1 MVKNRQDAETKNL
14 VLPSILTLGEQWQ
27 RVKVLIFNAWSV
39 TNLGETE
46 VSTYAE
52 NLMLKETRKGIVTM
66 SVLVLLTQISA
77 VVLYYRFNFHESFFY
92 TCGLLVL
99 LSLHIVVSA
108 KFVNGIPALNL
119 LSTMLLIIT
128 SVAIMTIAHRTGTMH
143 AGLMANI
150 VLLFMV
156 MPLMPWGLRE
166 AGITALLIY
175 TLFTFSSLSVEGR
188 FDSETLWTMQFLI
201 IASATI
207 AIFTIMRN
215 TLMRKND
222 ICTRFELENAHSKLQ
237 LLSTR
242 DPLTGAWNR
251 RYLDQNFDEIAQTTR
266 REGKV
271 LQLAVL
277 DVDSFKFLNDTF
289 GHHLGDEVLK
299 RLTNIFTKHLP
310 GNAHLIRLGGDEFA
324 VLYSGDKFEE
334 IINRCLRHLQ
344 TDPALL
350 KAANGMPVL
359 VSTGYA
365 SIKKDETPEFE
376 AVYKRADEQ
385 LYATKKYNKKIIDT
399 QLLSVIRSK
408 K

>member
-1 MVKNRQDAETKNL
+1 MDKNIHSTDIKEPMPIPSLSWAVLWQYVKN
-14 VLPSILTLGEQWQ
+14 
-27 RVKVLIFNAWSV
+27 LIFNTWSV
-39 TNLGETE
+39 TNLGQTRI
-46 VSTYAE
+46 SAYAE

-66 SVLVLLTQISA
+66 SVLTLLTQVAA

-92 TCGLLVL
+92 TCGLLAL

-119 LSTMLLIIT
+119 LSTMLLVIT
-128 SVAIMTIAHRTGTMH
+128 SVAIMTIAHQTGTMH

-188 FDSETLWTMQFLI
+188 FTSETLWTMQFLT
-201 IASATI
+201 IASASI

-215 TLMRKND
+215 TLARKND
-222 ICTRFELENAHSKLQ
+222 IRTRYKLENAHRKLQ

-251 RYLDQNFDEIAQTTR
+251 RYLDQNFDDIVQTAL
-266 REGKV
+266 REHKT
-271 LQLAVL
+271 LQLAIL

-299 RLTNIFTKHLP
+299 RLTTIFLEHLP

-324 VLYSGDKFEE
+324 VLYTGENFEE
-334 IINRCLRHLQ
+334 LINRCLRHLQ

-359 VSTGYA
+359 VSRGYA
-365 SIKKDETPEFE
+365 SLTEDEMPEFE

-385 LYATKKYNKKIIDT
+385 LYEMKKHNKKIIDT
-399 QLLSVIRSK
+399 QILSVIKSTK
-408 K
+408 

>member
-1 MVKNRQDAETKNL
+1 MHSTEIKESMPFPSLTWMVL
-14 VLPSILTLGEQWQ
+14 WQ
-27 RVKVLIFNAWSV
+27 YAKTLIFNTWSV
-39 TNLGETE
+39 TNLGQTRI
-46 VSTYAE
+46 SAYAE

-66 SVLVLLTQISA
+66 SVLTLLTQVAA

-92 TCGLLVL
+92 TCGLLAL

-108 KFVNGIPALNL
+108 KFVNGISALNL
-119 LSTMLLIIT
+119 LSMMLLVIT
-128 SVAIMTIAHRTGTMH
+128 SVAIMTIAHQTGTMH

-175 TLFTFSSLSVEGR
+175 VLFTFSSLSVEGR
-188 FDSETLWTMQFLI
+188 FSSETLWTMQFLT
-201 IASATI
+201 IASASI

-215 TLMRKND
+215 TLARKND
-222 ICTRFELENAHSKLQ
+222 IRTRYKLENAHRKLQ

-251 RYLDQNFDEIAQTTR
+251 RYLDQNFDDIVQMAR
-266 REGKV
+266 REHKT
-271 LQLAVL
+271 LQLAIL

-289 GHHLGDEVLK
+289 GHHLGDEVLR
-299 RLTNIFTKHLP
+299 RLTAIFLENLP
-310 GNAHLIRLGGDEFA
+310 GNAYLIRLGGDEFA
-324 VLYSGDKFEE
+324 VLYTGENFEE
-334 IINRCLRHLQ
+334 LINRCLRHLQ

-350 KAANGMPVL
+350 KATNGIPVL

-365 SIKKDETPEFE
+365 SLAEGEMPEFE

-385 LYATKKYNKKIIDT
+385 LYLMKKRNKKIIDT
-399 QLLSVIRSK
+399 QISAIIGSTR
-408 K
+408 

>member
-1 MVKNRQDAETKNL
+1 MYSTEIKEPTQISSFTWLSLWQFVK
-14 VLPSILTLGEQWQ
+14 TLF
-27 RVKVLIFNAWSV
+27 FNTWSV
-39 TNLGETE
+39 TNLGKTE
-46 VSTYAE
+46 MSTYAE
-52 NLMLKETRKGIVTM
+52 NLMLKETRKGIVAM
-66 SVLVLLTQISA
+66 SALTLLTQIAA
-77 VVLYYRFNFHESFFY
+77 VVLYYRFSFHESFFY
-92 TCGLLVL
+92 TCGLLAL

-108 KFVNGIPALNL
+108 KFVKGIPALNL
-119 LSTMLLIIT
+119 LSTMLLVIT

-207 AIFTIMRN
+207 AIFMIMRN
-215 TLMRKND
+215 TLIRKND
-222 ICTRFELENAHSKLQ
+222 ICTRYELENAHQKLQ

-242 DPLTGAWNR
+242 DPLTGVWNR
-251 RYLDQNFDEIAQTTR
+251 RYLDQKFEEIARTAQS
-266 REGKV
+266 EGKI
-271 LQLAVL
+271 LQLAIM
-277 DVDSFKFLNDTF
+277 DVDSFKFINDTF
-289 GHHLGDEVLK
+289 GHHYGDEVLK
-299 RLTNIFTKHLP
+299 RLANIFTNHLP

-324 VLYSGDKFEE
+324 ILYTGDKFEE
-334 IINRCLRHLQ
+334 LVNRCLRHLQ

-350 KAANGMPVL
+350 EATNGLPVL

-365 SIKKDETPEFE
+365 SLTMDEITDFE
-376 AVYKRADEQ
+376 ATYKRADKQ
-385 LYATKKYNKKIIDT
+385 LYMAKKNNKKIIDT
-399 QLLSVIRSK
+399 LRLSVIKST
-408 K
+408 